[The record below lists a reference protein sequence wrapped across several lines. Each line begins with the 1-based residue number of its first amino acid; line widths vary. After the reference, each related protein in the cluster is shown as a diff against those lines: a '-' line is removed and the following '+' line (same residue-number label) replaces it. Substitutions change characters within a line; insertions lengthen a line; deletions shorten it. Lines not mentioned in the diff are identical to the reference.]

1 MTNGAAGTAAAA
13 VRASDG
19 GREREREG
27 LNAHQSW
34 LLGGAFSVIED
45 EEGER

>member
-19 GREREREG
+19 GRERERG
-27 LNAHQSW
+27 
-34 LLGGAFSVIED
+34 IECAPKLVARRSIQRD
-45 EEGER
+45 